1 MLGWVME
8 TGLPGKI
15 TEVLAMELR
24 LEGRGDKTGERQR
37 SWCLACLRKD
47 FELYF
52 KSNGK
57 SLKRFTEKRD
67 INRPKFLKII
77 LMTL

>member
-1 MLGWVME
+1 MLVWVKE
-8 TGLPGKI
+8 IGLPGKI
-15 TEVLAMELR
+15 TEILAMELR
-24 LEGRGDKTGERQR
+24 PEGRKDKTGKKQR
-37 SWCLACLRKD
+37 SWCLVGLSKD

-57 SLKRFTEKRD
+57 SLKRFTEKKD
-67 INRPKFLKII
+67 INRLKFLKII